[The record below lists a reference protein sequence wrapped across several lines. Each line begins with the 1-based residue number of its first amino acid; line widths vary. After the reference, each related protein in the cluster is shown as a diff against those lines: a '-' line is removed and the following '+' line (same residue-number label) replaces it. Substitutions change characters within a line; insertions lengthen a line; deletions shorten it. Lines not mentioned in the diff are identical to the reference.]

1 MSRRSHLLA
10 PPAPRRFWPAFL
22 ALFLALTLAL
32 APSIAEARAGKSYSS
47 GGTSSGASGMGSRG
61 SRTFEQNDA
70 APITRSMNSNP
81 GTSQAARPTGA
92 GAAGAAAAAQP
103 SFFQRHPFLTGIAGG
118 FLGAALFS
126 HLGLG
131 AGMSSMF
138 GGLLMMLLI
147 GGLIFF
153 AIRMFAG
160 RRAGS
165 PGGGMARGPLPASV
179 GAAAAPS
186 ATRYRGTDATVDDAD
201 LNAFQAIHAAVQEG
215 WGHGDLGRL
224 RQVMTPEMLGYFSE
238 ELTRNT
244 SEGVQN
250 IVSDVRLLQG
260 DITESWDEGD
270 LKYATAFMKW
280 SAVDYVARLGRS
292 PGSPDYIVSGDPKRP
307 TESEEVWT
315 FVRQRQGNWL
325 LSAIQQV

>member
-1 MSRRSHLLA
+1 
-10 PPAPRRFWPAFL
+10 
-22 ALFLALTLAL
+22 
-32 APSIAEARAGKSYSS
+32 
-47 GGTSSGASGMGSRG
+47 
-61 SRTFEQNDA
+61 
-70 APITRSMNSNP
+70 
-81 GTSQAARPTGA
+81 
-92 GAAGAAAAAQP
+92 
-103 SFFQRHPFLTGIAGG
+103 
-118 FLGAALFS
+118 
-126 HLGLG
+126 
-131 AGMSSMF
+131 
-138 GGLLMMLLI
+138 
-147 GGLIFF
+147 
-153 AIRMFAG
+153 
-160 RRAGS
+160 
-165 PGGGMARGPLPASV
+165 
-179 GAAAAPS
+179 
-186 ATRYRGTDATVDDAD
+186 
-201 LNAFQAIHAAVQEG
+201 
-215 WGHGDLGRL
+215 
-224 RQVMTPEMLGYFSE
+224 MTPEMLGYFSE